1 MGTDPNGLNL
11 PVPTLEKQSARS
23 DQVIESFEI
32 GSIRQVRLGCFNL
45 GETICQVR
53 PDY

>member
-23 DQVIESFEI
+23 DQVSESFGM
-32 GSIRQVRLGCFNL
+32 GSISQVRLGCFNL

-53 PDY
+53 PGY

>member
-23 DQVIESFEI
+23 DQVIETFEL
-32 GSIRQVRLGCFNL
+32 GLLSQVRLGWCHCISRN
-45 GETICQVR
+45 
-53 PDY
+53 